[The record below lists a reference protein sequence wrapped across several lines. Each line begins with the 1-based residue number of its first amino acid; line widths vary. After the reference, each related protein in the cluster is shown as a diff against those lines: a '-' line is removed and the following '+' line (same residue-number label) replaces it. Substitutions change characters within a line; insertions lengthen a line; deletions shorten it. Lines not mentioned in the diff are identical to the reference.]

1 MVKFELAPGLP
12 IATEAAAFGFVPLPI
27 ESEQQPEGTVPE
39 GKRVLIVAADRRIVD
54 VALRLAEE
62 AKLRPVSITVAA
74 HDPLALVEP
83 RRGQRVARL
92 HRTGEATDLLPLH
105 GATLLL
111 SRSFAAAPDPPPL
124 L

>member
-74 HDPLALVEP
+74 HDLLAPVQP
-83 RRGQRVARL
+83 QRGPRVAWPPRTGQTTELPLL
-92 HRTGEATDLLPLH
+92 HRRT
-105 GATLLL
+105 
-111 SRSFAAAPDPPPL
+111 
-124 L
+124 